1 MNVRIDMTYSYLTDK
16 FNGHDEKYTNGGETW
31 NYYGL
36 NTEMKQT
43 INMEWKRSSD
53 SEIYSICI
61 CIYSIQKIGSHYI
74 HTDSVNINISCFK
87 STIITYRI
95 FNRAWGYFS
104 STRF

>member
-1 MNVRIDMTYSYLTDK
+1 MYTRYDILLLKSNSVVVMMNTLME
-16 FNGHDEKYTNGGETW
+16 GTW
-31 NYYGL
+31 NYYGW
-36 NTEMKQT
+36 NTELKQT

-87 STIITYRI
+87 STTITYRI
-95 FNRAWGYFS
+95 FYRPWDYF
-104 STRF
+104 FY